1 LKTVRWE
8 ILELFAFNEREL
20 LAPQYSTPY
29 SPAGNGDVPGGVVHH
44 NVRLSEVIFFGI
56 SELK

>member
-1 LKTVRWE
+1 M
-8 ILELFAFNEREL
+8 ELFAFNEHEL

-29 SPAGNGDVPGGVVHH
+29 SPAGNVDVPGGVVHH
-44 NVRLSEVIFFGI
+44 NVRLSEVVVSGI